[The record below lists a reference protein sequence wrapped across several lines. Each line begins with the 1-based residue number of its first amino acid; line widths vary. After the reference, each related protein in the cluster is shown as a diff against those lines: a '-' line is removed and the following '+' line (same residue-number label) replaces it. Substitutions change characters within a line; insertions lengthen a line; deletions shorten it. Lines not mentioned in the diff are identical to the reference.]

1 MSIRAVIVVK
11 EQLVRLFGLAGGAN
25 TPANAVQE
33 LPLNAIKPNPYQPRR
48 QFSEEELSELADSIR
63 QYGVLQPVVVRPGPR
78 GLELVAGERR
88 LRACKMLGLQTI
100 PAVVKELSDQ
110 DLAVLALVENLQ
122 REDLNFLEEAQG
134 YQRLL
139 EEFGLTQE
147 ELAKRIGKSQSTI
160 ANKIRLLKLSPRV
173 QAVISREIITER
185 HARALLKLPGEE
197 QQLSTLEKIVEKGLT
212 VQETEDYIARILQGM
227 EKGEHPQRRKVV
239 RIYKDMRIFFNTIQ
253 QAVQEL
259 QRVGFAARVEKVE
272 KDEYYEVTV
281 LIPKKPAQE

>member
-1 MSIRAVIVVK
+1 MSVRAVMVVK
-11 EQLVRLFGLAGGAN
+11 EQLARFLGLTGAAN
-25 TPANAVQE
+25 DPAKAVQE
-33 LPLNAIKPNPYQPRR
+33 LPLNDIRPNPYQPRR
-48 QFSEEELSELADSIR
+48 QFSEGELAELADSIR
-63 QYGVLQPVVVRPGPR
+63 RYGVLQPIVVRSGDE

-88 LRACKMLGLQTI
+88 LRACKMLGLDTI
-100 PAVVKELSDQ
+100 PAVVRDLSDE

-122 REDLNFLEEAQG
+122 REDLHFLEEAQG

-160 ANKIRLLKLSPRV
+160 ANKIRLLKLSPPV
-173 QAVISREIITER
+173 QDFISREIISER

-197 QQLSTLEKIVEKGLT
+197 EQLAILEKIIERGLT
-212 VQETEDYIARILQGM
+212 VQETEAYIARLLQ
-227 EKGEHPQRRKVV
+227 EKKRKDKGRKVV

-259 QRVGFAARVEKVE
+259 QRVGFAARMERVE
-272 KDEYYEVTV
+272 KDDYYKVTV
-281 LIPKKPAQE
+281 LIPKKPAQD

>member
-1 MSIRAVIVVK
+1 MSVRAVMVVK
-11 EQLVRLFGLAGGAN
+11 EQLARFLGLTGAAN
-25 TPANAVQE
+25 DPAKAVQE
-33 LPLNAIKPNPYQPRR
+33 LPLNDIRPNPYQPRR
-48 QFSEEELSELADSIR
+48 QFSEGELAELADSIR
-63 QYGVLQPVVVRPGPR
+63 RYGVLQPIVVRSGDE

-88 LRACKMLGLQTI
+88 LRACKMLGLDTI
-100 PAVVKELSDQ
+100 PAVVRDLSDE

-122 REDLNFLEEAQG
+122 REDLHFLEEAQG

-160 ANKIRLLKLSPRV
+160 ANKIRLLKLSPPV
-173 QAVISREIITER
+173 QDFISREIISER

-197 QQLSTLEKIVEKGLT
+197 EQLAILEKIIERGLT
-212 VQETEDYIARILQGM
+212 VQETEAYIARLLQ
-227 EKGEHPQRRKVV
+227 EKERKGKGRKVV

-259 QRVGFAARVEKVE
+259 QRVGFAARMERVE
-272 KDEYYEVTV
+272 KDDYYEVTV
-281 LIPKKPAQE
+281 LIPKKPAQD

>member
-122 REDLNFLEEAQG
+122 REDLNFFEEAQG

>member
-1 MSIRAVIVVK
+1 MK

-122 REDLNFLEEAQG
+122 REDLNFFEEAQG

-197 QQLSTLEKIVEKGLT
+197 QQLSTLEKIVEKDLT